1 VCERYPCAIEDPETA
16 PQRRLALARA
26 LLAESTVLDAPS
38 PTLGAVTLRPDQV
51 ETVRRVRAQ
60 LRRDGGCL
68 LADDVGTG
76 KTYVALAAARDWTH
90 ALIVVP
96 ASLRSTWAQ
105 ATRRAD
111 VRCVFTTH
119 EALSRGRALD
129 GEFDGI
135 VVDES
140 HRFRPTSRRHAALAD
155 LAARAPLLMLSATP
169 LQNRARELA
178 AQLALFLGEIA
189 YELEPEEL
197 TRWVVRSQA
206 STRLALPRVRPPRW
220 LPVDADDAD
229 VLRAIL
235 ALPPPPR
242 AADVGDG
249 GVLLQLSLVRAW
261 ASSRA
266 ALIAT
271 VQRRQRTLV
280 AVEQCHL
287 EGRLPT
293 KHELRSWT
301 GSADVQLG
309 FPTLLASS
317 RVDEQRR
324 AVLGE
329 AIERERAA
337 LAGLL
342 RTIADAPD
350 PDVTR
355 VEALLAAR
363 REHDGESI
371 LAFSEWRSTVQAYW
385 LALRRASGIGL
396 LCAAEARIASGRLP
410 RDELLARFAPHAQGV
425 RAPVSHER
433 VTLLLATDLLS
444 EGVNLQDAS
453 VVVHLDLP
461 WNPARLAQRL
471 GRIRRPGGAD
481 DVASY
486 LMSPP
491 AHAAL
496 LLQVE
501 ARLRA
506 KLARAER
513 TIGRSIGV
521 LPALGATGFAPTHDA
536 GDEARR
542 ETQTPPLSAAE
553 LRSEIMRRLEGWRSA
568 AERSV
573 ARSADSPAGVRS
585 AVATHL
591 GRSVAA
597 DHLVAAA
604 HAESSGW
611 IALLGDG
618 RLLAAHGDAE
628 PPGPSESPEAIMR
641 ALDLAAGA
649 ARPPGGAERDEALRA
664 LDAWMAHDWSRH
676 SSGLDVADTPMRR
689 RMRRAIDETVRTAP
703 RHRRPEILRAAA
715 TVRDAITRALPLGS
729 ERALDA
735 LVGEPAASPCWLTS
749 AAAIVARAPVSSTP
763 PAERAPP
770 DWRVLILLGR
780 EKSE

>member
-1 VCERYPCAIEDPETA
+1 MSRGDVCESDEHDLECHVAST
-16 PQRRLALARA
+16 PQRRLDQARA
-26 LLAESTVLDAPS
+26 LLAASIVADAPS
-38 PTLGAVTLRPDQV
+38 PTLGAIVLTPDQC
-51 ETVRRVRAQ
+51 ETVCRVRAQ

-76 KTYVALAAARDWTH
+76 KTYVALAAARDW
-90 ALIVVP
+90 AQPLIVVP

-105 ATRRAD
+105 AARRAH
-111 VRCVFTTH
+111 VHCTLATH

-129 GEFDGI
+129 GDFDGI

-169 LQNRARELA
+169 MQNRARELA

-189 YELEPEEL
+189 YELEPAQL
-197 TRWVVRSQA
+197 TRWVVRSAA
-206 STRLALPRVRPPRW
+206 SPRLALPRVRPPRW
-220 LPVDADDAD
+220 LPVGADDAD

-242 AADVGDG
+242 AADAGDG

-266 ALIAT
+266 ALTAA
-271 VQRRQRTLV
+271 VQRRQRTL
-280 AVEQCHL
+280 AAIDQCHH

-293 KHELRSWT
+293 RRELRSWT
-301 GSADVQLG
+301 AGGDVQLG

-317 RVDEQRR
+317 GVDGERR
-324 AVLGE
+324 AALAE

-337 LAGLL
+337 LAALSQ
-342 RTIADAPD
+342 TISDAAD
-350 PDVTR
+350 PDAMR
-355 VEALLAAR
+355 VEAVRGVR
-363 REHDGESI
+363 RAHAGESI

-385 LALRRASGIGL
+385 RALRREPGIGM

-410 RDELLARFAPHAQGV
+410 REELLARFAPRAQGV

-433 VTLLLATDLLS
+433 VTLLLATDLLA

-481 DVASY
+481 VVASY

-491 AHAAL
+491 GRTAL
-496 LLQVE
+496 LLQAE
-501 ARLRA
+501 SRLRA

-521 LPALGATGFAPTHDA
+521 LPVLCADDSREEVREATSTS
-536 GDEARR
+536 
-542 ETQTPPLSAAE
+542 LSAAE
-553 LRSEIMRRLEGWRSA
+553 SRSEIARRLACWRSA
-568 AERSV
+568 AEPPTG
-573 ARSADSPAGVRS
+573 RSAEGAGV
-585 AVATHL
+585 
-591 GRSVAA
+591 AA
-597 DHLVAAA
+597 GLRAD
-604 HAESSGW
+604 SSGW

-618 RLLAAHGDAE
+618 RLVATHAGSE
-628 PPGPSESPEAIMR
+628 PAGSPSESPEVILR
-641 ALDLAAGA
+641 VLELASGA
-649 ARPPGGAERDEALRA
+649 ARRPRDAERDEALRA
-664 LDAWMAHDWSRH
+664 LEAWMARDWTHR
-676 SSGLDVADTPMRR
+676 SSGLDVTDTPMRR
-689 RMRRAIDETVRTAP
+689 RVRRALEEAVRTAP
-703 RHRRPEILRAAA
+703 RHRRAEILRAAA
-715 TVRDAITRALPLGS
+715 TVRAALTRPLPLGV
-729 ERALDA
+729 ERALSA
-735 LVGEPAASPCWLTS
+735 LADERSLLSPWLAMAAVVVT
-749 AAAIVARAPVSSTP
+749 RAPVGSIAPS
-763 PAERAPP
+763 ERSPP
-770 DWRVLILLGR
+770 DWRALILLGR
-780 EKSE
+780 EMDE